1 MKNGMA
7 GRISKNKKQLIEK
20 NFKFIFQKDIA
31 IIKKMN
37 TQKEL

>member
-1 MKNGMA
+1 MA

-20 NFKFIFQKDIA
+20 NFKFIFQKDVA
-31 IIKKMN
+31 MKMN